1 MTRDRPI
8 LQESS
13 DPNRTSRP
21 LRSLVLSVAGFVAYV
36 AVVVLLGTETG
47 RRTTFPPWYAWF
59 KWPHVAAV
67 VWWPLPIAVVAAW
80 LRWVGS
86 AWARS
91 APSAALLPILVLGV
105 IAVNTTTAMMAGGPA
120 AVWRPFDRP
129 GHEYY
134 YDVPL
139 VRSAGQI
146 VRDYPQL
153 MPRMT
158 IHGHTHPPGGVLFLY
173 AVSRA
178 IGPGLPAAAGA
189 AVAVTALGVIP
200 AYLLARR
207 VYGAD
212 VALAAATLYAVA
224 PSLVLFGATSMDGVF
239 LVPQVTAVWLAVEA
253 MAAPRRRAA
262 WAAAA
267 GVALAVGLFFTFATV
282 VTGVL
287 IGLLAVLRRDR
298 RGWAAMAVAAAAFVA
313 VEGGLRFG
321 CHYDLPAN
329 LREARASDHR
339 KMQTQHV
346 GFGRWLDISTAN
358 LVAFAVGV
366 GFASVGPWVAG
377 WRSAGLSTATAVTV
391 LAFSFGGLFTR
402 ETERIWVFLTPL
414 VLLPVARRVTD
425 DRRVRWTAIA
435 LFVQTWAMQAALDT
449 LW

>member
-1 MTRDRPI
+1 MNAPR
-8 LQESS
+8 LSYFS
-13 DPNRTSRP
+13 DPTRPSRRW
-21 LRSLVLSVAGFVAYV
+21 RSLGNTVAAFSVYV
-36 AVVVLLGTETG
+36 ATVVLLGTETG

-59 KWPHVAAV
+59 KRPHLATV
-67 VWWPLPIAVVAAW
+67 VWWPLPVLVVAVW
-80 LRWVGS
+80 LRFAAS
-86 AWARS
+86 AWARR
-91 APSAALLPILVLGV
+91 ARPAVLLPILVV
-105 IAVNTTTAMMAGGPA
+105 AVVAINFTTAMMDGGPA
-120 AVWRPFDRP
+120 GVWRPFDRP

-146 VRDYPQL
+146 VRDYPKL

-178 IGPGLPAAAGA
+178 FGPGRPAAAAGA
-189 AVAVTALGVIP
+189 AVAVTALGIIP

-207 VYGAD
+207 QFGAE

-267 GVALAVGLFFTFATV
+267 GAALAVGLFLTFATV

-287 IGLLAVLRRDR
+287 IGLYALVRRDR
-298 RGWAAMAVAAAAFVA
+298 GAWVAMGIAAAAFLA

-321 CHYDLPAN
+321 CHYDLVAN
-329 LREARASDHR
+329 LQEARASDHR

-346 GFGRWLDISTAN
+346 GVGRWLDISTAN

-366 GFASVGPWVAG
+366 GFAAVGPWAVG
-377 WRSAGLSTATAVTV
+377 SWSGGLSAATMVTV

-402 ETERIWVFLTPL
+402 ETERIWMFLTPL
-414 VLLPVARRVTD
+414 VLLPVARRAAAEGS
-425 DRRVRWTAIA
+425 VRWTAVA
-435 LFVQTWAMQAALDT
+435 LFVQTWAMQATLDT